1 MRDTKDKPAINSVRR
16 EYVTCTLQSRSS
28 HVPIEAICFATP
40 AEVQCVTKQTH
51 KLIGVHCA
59 GLTFKD
65 RSSDYVQICNSR
77 SHIIQYGFVCGSVIP
92 VKQRSI
98 NCQLAVNWQWKNGIV
113 AVVTSTAGCQK
124 RFWYAMGKQRST
136 LLRPS

>member
-1 MRDTKDKPAINSVRR
+1 MHSSV
-16 EYVTCTLQSRSS
+16 TLQSRSNRGHLFCHAGRS
-28 HVPIEAICFATP
+28 SMR
-40 AEVQCVTKQTH
+40 H
-51 KLIGVHCA
+51 KTNPQIDRRPLRRPHLPGLETVRLTFCP
-59 GLTFKD
+59 GPLTFKD